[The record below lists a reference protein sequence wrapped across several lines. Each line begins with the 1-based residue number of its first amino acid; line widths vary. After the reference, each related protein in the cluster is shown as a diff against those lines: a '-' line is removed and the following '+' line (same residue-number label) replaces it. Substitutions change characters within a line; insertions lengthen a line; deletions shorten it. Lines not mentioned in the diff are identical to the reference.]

1 MWKTVTG
8 MGHTQGKAE
17 SSKRGEVEQSAGLS
31 FCIRT
36 QVSHRA
42 EEKELKRHRKHTG
55 ERGDRE
61 AQMRECL
68 PVICLKGHKH
78 IARV

>member
-17 SSKRGEVEQSAGLS
+17 SSKRGEVEHSAGLS
-31 FCIRT
+31 FCTHT

-42 EEKELKRHRKHTG
+42 AEKERKGTG
-55 ERGDRE
+55 NTLGEGRQGGSAERMASCD
-61 AQMRECL
+61 L
-68 PVICLKGHKH
+68 S
-78 IARV
+78 